1 MNVPPGRR
9 PLLYDF
15 PVSFHAQIARLAMVE
30 RGVEWETRTVDLGP
44 RLENF
49 EAWFC
54 RLNPAMSVPVL
65 EHGGHRLADTL
76 AICRYVDENFPGERL
91 LPVDVA
97 GRALVEE
104 WTELKREFPDRDLT
118 YGLLKGL
125 PGKLA
130 RQGIARRRA
139 RLEQHREANPDLANH
154 YAAKILDVDEF
165 ERTVND
171 PVAVQARL
179 ERTRAL
185 LDRLGSQVA
194 GGPWIAGP
202 RYSLADVVWTAILAR
217 LELVGLA
224 AELRTRPAVARYW
237 ERLKSR
243 PSFRAARM
251 HTRTPAGLIVPLL
264 VRALWVPLLM
274 AALIIL
280 ALVWVLASG

>member
-1 MNVPPGRR
+1 MNVPPGSR

-30 RGVEWETRTVDLGP
+30 RGVDWETRTVDLGP

-49 EAWFC
+49 EPWFC
-54 RLNPAMSVPVL
+54 RLNPAMTVPVL

-76 AICRYVDENFPGERL
+76 AICRYVDETFPGERL
-91 LPVDVA
+91 LPVDA
-97 GRALVEE
+97 AAREPVEE
-104 WTELKREFPDRDLT
+104 WSELKREFPDRDLT

-125 PGKLA
+125 PGRLA
-130 RQGIARRRA
+130 RQGLARRRT
-139 RLEQHREANPDLANH
+139 RLEQHREANPELANH
-154 YAAKILDVDEF
+154 YAAKILDLDEF

-171 PVAVQARL
+171 PVAVQAHL

-185 LDRLGSQVA
+185 LDRLESRIA
-194 GGPWIAGP
+194 EGPWITGS

-217 LELVGLA
+217 LELVGLGG
-224 AELRTRPAVARYW
+224 ELRDRPAVARYW
-237 ERLKSR
+237 QRLKSR

-251 HTRTPAGLIVPLL
+251 HTRTPAGLVIPIL

-274 AALIIL
+274 GALIIL
-280 ALVWVLASG
+280 ALVWVLAS